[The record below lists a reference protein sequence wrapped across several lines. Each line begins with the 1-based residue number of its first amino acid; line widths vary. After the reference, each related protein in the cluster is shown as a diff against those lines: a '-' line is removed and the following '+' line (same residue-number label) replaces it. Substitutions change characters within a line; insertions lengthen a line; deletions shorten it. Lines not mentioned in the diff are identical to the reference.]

1 MQVQLITLAGRGEGR
16 QGLLAG
22 KEQSEEGAANAEEW
36 VTVLGLGKRQ
46 AIGAGVMVGGS
57 GCRQLRQGVGF
68 GPVGF
73 GPVGFGGG
81 GLEHVPGA
89 TRRRAWPPQLTAKKG
104 NT

>member
-57 GCRQLRQGVGF
+57 GCRQLRQVS
-68 GPVGF
+68 
-73 GPVGFGGG
+73 
-81 GLEHVPGA
+81 GLGLSGLGLSGLVAADWSTFRE
-89 TRRRAWPPQLTAKKG
+89 RRDGERG
-104 NT
+104 RRS